1 MIGLTGATGVLGKI
15 FCNKLKCCCLDFV
28 TYSGDICDY
37 QGVYEWVAHNK
48 IDKLIHLAAIVP
60 TSFVKEKPL
69 RAYEVNVSGTIN
81 LLKAFSATSECNKW
95 FFYASTS
102 HVYKHSNVALPED
115 GLISPVSLYGKT
127 KHMAEE
133 VLLDAAPAAMK
144 VCVGRIFSFY
154 DESQAGSFLYPTL
167 RSRFET
173 EDLTQPFLLRGAES
187 VRDFL
192 PATKVVEIIL
202 EIMAKEGE
210 GVFNIGSGKGM
221 TIGEFAQKNSPV
233 PLSIVSDG
241 VSNCLIADV
250 RKLNDF
256 LGK

>member
-15 FCNKLKCCCLDFV
+15 FCNKFNSCCADFV
-28 TYSGDICDY
+28 TYSKDICDY
-37 QGVYEWVAHNK
+37 ESVYEWIAKNK
-48 IDKLIHLAAIVP
+48 IDKLIHLAAMVP
-60 TSFVKEKPL
+60 TSFVKDNPL

-81 LLKAFSATSECNKW
+81 LLKAFGAMPAVNKW
-95 FFYASTS
+95 LFYASTS
-102 HVYKHSNVALPED
+102 HVYKHSDVPLRED
-115 GLISPVSLYGKT
+115 GLIAPVSLYGKT

-133 VLLDAAPAAMK
+133 VILDAAPTDMK

-154 DESQAGSFLYPTL
+154 DESQVGSFLYPSL
-167 RSRFET
+167 RRRFET
-173 EDLTQPFLLRGAES
+173 EDLMQPFLLRGAES

-202 EIMAKEGE
+202 DLMAREGE
-210 GVFNIGSGKGM
+210 GVFNIGSGKGT
-221 TIGEFAQKNSPV
+221 TIGEFAQKISPV

-241 VSNCLIADV
+241 ASDCLIADV
-250 RKLNDF
+250 HKLYDF